1 MREEAFRDKERFNMM
16 PVSGEWYKETDLR
29 EKFARLY
36 REKNLRVLNLNS
48 RLAAAATA
56 AAAAV
61 VASII

>member
-1 MREEAFRDKERFNMM
+1 MM
-16 PVSGEWYKETDLR
+16 LVSGERYKETNLR

-48 RLAAAATA
+48 WLVAAA
-56 AAAAV
+56 